1 MKVPK
6 GQENV
11 DVNPVE
17 EFFLNNLEYYTK
29 GNRTRILDIAKQI
42 GLSDDSIISSINNGI
57 TLHYENRNQH
67 VVFCG
72 KGYCSLDTEE
82 NVRSCLN
89 SYLKN
94 NGLIIIG
101 KLGRE
106 LPFNRSDLLRLAVSV
121 CGKDKDTITDQLT
134 PYLKSNGID
143 ILAYS
148 QSHVIVIELKGI
160 SKEKS
165 DFNHTIIQMIKRY
178 NIFKDALSESEFEK
192 VKFACGFPNF
202 SPDLSKNHYAKK
214 FEILKKIVNENNTEL
229 LFKFSS
235 TPNVLKVKGMKLLKP
250 FVEGKPNI
258 VDLMKSEKFLFYL
271 VESPDKVLKL

>member
-1 MKVPK
+1 M
-6 GQENV
+6 EV

-17 EFFLNNLEYYTK
+17 EFFLSNLEYYTK
-29 GNRTRILDIAKQI
+29 GNRTRISDIAKQT
-42 GLSDDSIISSINNGI
+42 GLSDESVTSSINNGI

-67 VVFCG
+67 IVFCG

-94 NGLIIIG
+94 NGFIIVG
-101 KLGRE
+101 ELGRE
-106 LPFNRSDLLRLAVSV
+106 LPFNKSDLLRLAVSV
-121 CGKDKDTITDQLT
+121 CGKDKDTITDQLA
-134 PYLKSNGID
+134 PHLKSNGID
-143 ILAYS
+143 VLAYS

-160 SKEKS
+160 SKEKG
-165 DFNHTIIQMIKRY
+165 DFNETIIQMIKRY

-235 TPNVLKVKGMKLLKP
+235 TPNILKVEGMELLKP
-250 FVEGKPNI
+250 FVEGKPNV

>member
-1 MKVPK
+1 M
-6 GQENV
+6 EV

-17 EFFLNNLEYYTK
+17 EFFLSNLEYYTK
-29 GNRTRILDIAKQI
+29 GNRTRISDIAKQT
-42 GLSDDSIISSINNGI
+42 GLSDESVTSSINNGI

-67 VVFCG
+67 IVFCG

-94 NGLIIIG
+94 NGFIIVG
-101 KLGRE
+101 ELGRE
-106 LPFNRSDLLRLAVSV
+106 LPFNKSDLLRLTVSV
-121 CGKDKDTITDQLT
+121 CGKDKDTITTQLT
-134 PYLKSNGID
+134 PHLKSNGID
-143 ILAYS
+143 VLAYS
-148 QSHVIVIELKGI
+148 KSHVIVIELKGI

-165 DFNHTIIQMIKRY
+165 DFNETIIQMIKRY
-178 NIFKDALSESEFEK
+178 NVFKDALNESEFEK
-192 VKFACGFPNF
+192 VKFACGFPSF

-214 FEILKKIVNENNTEL
+214 FDILRKIIDENNPEL
-229 LFKFSS
+229 LYNFSS
-235 TPNVLKVKGMKLLKP
+235 TPATLKVKGMELLRP

-271 VESPDKVLKL
+271 VESLDTVLKL